1 MEYVIPQSN
10 APLHIFAA
18 FFSIKK
24 NYVEPLYLTC
34 HSHFFPIYP
43 TLSYFFYYR
52 SSRPKAHN
60 EVGMDQ
66 LNSEASQEM
75 AYSSSKRSLILN
87 FLT

>member
-1 MEYVIPQSN
+1 MWNLYISLVIP
-10 APLHIFAA
+10 I
-18 FFSIKK
+18 
-24 NYVEPLYLTC
+24 
-34 HSHFFPIYP
+34 FFPSTQPFPISS
-43 TLSYFFYYR
+43 TIE

-60 EVGMDQ
+60 EVGMEQ